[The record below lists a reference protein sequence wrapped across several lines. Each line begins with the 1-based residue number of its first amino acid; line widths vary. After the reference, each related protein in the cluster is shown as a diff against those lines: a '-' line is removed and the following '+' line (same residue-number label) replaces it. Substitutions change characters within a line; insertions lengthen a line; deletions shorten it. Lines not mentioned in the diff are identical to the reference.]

1 MRVEIINTGTELLLG
16 RVTNTHLAFLAQSLL
31 GLGLRVERQVTV
43 PDGVAI
49 AEAVEAALARTEI
62 IVVTGGLGPTT
73 DDITREAVAET
84 FGRKLVFHRE
94 ILDDIENKF
103 IKRKLVV
110 TDMQRQQAM
119 VPEGGVVL
127 PNPNGTAPGFIVEND
142 KTVAIVL
149 PGPPRELRPMWN
161 DTVVPWLRKR
171 FADRLPPVHEVTLRL
186 IGTGEAKVQPLI
198 EPDVHAFDPIE
209 VGYCARPGEVDL
221 RLIAPDEARLAKA
234 VALARERLAAH
245 LYAEGAE
252 TMEQVVVRLARAA
265 RKMVATAESCTG
277 GEVAS
282 RITDVPHSS
291 EMFNYGWVTY
301 ANLSKMSE
309 LGIPAT
315 LLETH
320 GAVSAEVAGAM
331 AEGALHR
338 GGADV
343 AVAVT
348 GIAGPTGGT
357 LEKPVGL
364 VYFGLAVKGGKTETH
379 KRNLAV
385 ERTTFKTMAAQIAL
399 DLVRRAL
406 IG

>member
-31 GLGLRVERQVTV
+31 GIGLRVERQVTV

-49 AEAVEAALARTEI
+49 AEAIETAMARAEI
-62 IVVTGGLGPTT
+62 ILITGGLGPTT

-84 FGRKLVFHRE
+84 FGRKLEFHQD
-94 ILDDIENKF
+94 ILEDIAGKF
-103 IKRKLVV
+103 AQRKLAV

-119 VPEGGVVL
+119 VPEGGTVL

-142 KTVAIVL
+142 KNVAIVL
-149 PGPPRELRPMWN
+149 PGPPRELRPMWT
-161 DTVVPWLRKR
+161 DTAVPWLRQR
-171 FADRLPPVHEVTLRL
+171 FAGRLPPVHEMTLRL
-186 IGTGEAKVQPLI
+186 IGTGESKVQPLI
-198 EPDVHAFDPIE
+198 EPGVHAFDPIE

-245 LYAEGAE
+245 IYAEGTE
-252 TMEQVVVRLARAA
+252 TMEQAVVRLARAA
-265 RKMVATAESCTG
+265 KKKIATAESCTG

-291 EMFNYGWVTY
+291 EIFNYGWVTY

-309 LGIPAT
+309 LGVPAN

-320 GAVSAEVAGAM
+320 GAVSAEVAAAM
-331 AEGALHR
+331 AEGALQR
-338 GGADV
+338 SGADV
-343 AVAVT
+343 AVSVT

-357 LEKPVGL
+357 PEKPVGL
-364 VYFGLAVKGGKTETH
+364 VCFGLAVKGGKTATH
-379 KRNLAV
+379 QRNLSA
-385 ERTTFKTMAAQIAL
+385 ERTTFKAMAAQLAL

-406 IG
+406 IA

>member
-16 RVTNTHLAFLAQSLL
+16 RVTNTHLGFLAQSLL

-49 AEAVEAALARTEI
+49 AEAIETAMARAEI
-62 IVVTGGLGPTT
+62 ILITGGLGPTT

-84 FGRKLVFHRE
+84 FGRKLEFHQE
-94 ILDDIENKF
+94 ILDDIEGKF
-103 IKRKLVV
+103 AKRKLDV

-119 VPEGGVVL
+119 VPEGGTVL

-142 KTVAIVL
+142 KNVAIVL
-149 PGPPRELRPMWN
+149 PGPPRELRPMWT
-161 DTVVPWLRKR
+161 DTAVPWLRKR

-186 IGTGEAKVQPLI
+186 IGTGESKVQPLI

-245 LYAEGAE
+245 IYAEGTE
-252 TMEQVVVRLARAA
+252 TMEQAVVRLARAA
-265 RKMVATAESCTG
+265 KKMVATAESCTG

-301 ANLSKMSE
+301 ANVTKMSE
-309 LGIPAT
+309 LGVPAN

-320 GAVSAEVAGAM
+320 GAVSAEVAAAM
-331 AEGALHR
+331 AEGALQR
-338 GGADV
+338 SGADV
-343 AVAVT
+343 AVSVT

-357 LEKPVGL
+357 PEKPVGL
-364 VYFGLAVKGGKTETH
+364 VYFGLAVKGGKTATH
-379 KRNLAV
+379 KRNLSV
-385 ERTTFKTMAAQIAL
+385 ERTTFKGMAAQLAL
-399 DLVRRAL
+399 DFVRRVLVA
-406 IG
+406 

>member
-49 AEAVEAALARTEI
+49 AEAIETAMARAEI
-62 IVVTGGLGPTT
+62 LVITGGLGPTT

-84 FGRKLVFHRE
+84 FGRKLIFHQE
-94 ILDDIENKF
+94 ILDDIESKF

-127 PNPNGTAPGFIVEND
+127 PNPNGTAPGFIIEND

-161 DTVVPWLRKR
+161 DTAVRWLRKR

-186 IGTGEAKVQPLI
+186 IGTGESKVQPLI

-234 VALARERLAAH
+234 AALARERLAAH
-245 LYAEGAE
+245 IYAEGTE
-252 TMEQVVVRLARAA
+252 TMEQAVVRLARAA

-309 LGIPAT
+309 LGVPAT
-315 LLETH
+315 LLEAH
-320 GAVSAEVAGAM
+320 DAVSAEVAAAM
-331 AEGALHR
+331 AEGALQR
-338 GGADV
+338 SGADV

-357 LEKPVGL
+357 PEKPVGL
-364 VYFGLAVKGGKTETH
+364 VYFGLAVKGSKTETH
-379 KRNLAV
+379 RRNLMV

-406 IG
+406 T